1 MESKKFLTAAEVAT
15 EFGID
20 EAALQQ
26 FVDSGE
32 VRALADRGIW
42 KYRRDELQM
51 LIDSGKIAAPTA
63 ELWLDEG
70 ASSTDQV
77 LTVGTEADDDL
88 SYIELDEE
96 ALAEHATM
104 ISKSSPIEDRTP
116 VEDIAEDWFVPS
128 NVDEMKSQATDP
140 QQSSSDVRVYS
151 GEESHEESGLASP
164 PPSDSDVRPAV
175 GDSESDSIFDL
186 DLSSS
191 KSDSD
196 SDVRLAGAAS
206 DLASGLSLSVA
217 PSASDSDS
225 DVRIATGERDSDSD
239 VRIAADVPG
248 GMLEGSG
255 IVLDFDL
262 GAGSTVSSSGSSLRL
277 PQTGTGDDTSAWDET
292 EAESVDVTGD
302 SGLSLAAG
310 SGGGRGDSSIRLS
323 DDEDDESGISLYGLA
338 ESGIA
343 LDGDSRIGAPSTG
356 SSVVSRAGSGAS
368 ELDDDSGLS
377 LEEGDDSGLSLES
390 LQGDSGLSLEAADSG
405 LSLEAVG
412 DSGIS
417 LSAPDKTLADDDFAA
432 AMFDEDGAGKTQT
445 LDLSNQFDDDSSF
458 DMNLSDTGAT
468 AEIHVGDDDDFEETA
483 ATVVKKG
490 RGKKGPGLTEAFQID
505 DAPEVEDL
513 DIADDLDAVVSAD
526 DDEEVADLEE
536 EEVFEA
542 SDETFSGEV
551 EAADDDDEEYLAA
564 AGAAAA
570 AKAVGPR
577 EPSWGTGMSVGLI
590 ACSLILAANAL
601 ILWSGVSTMWN
612 GAEASG
618 PASALIAQLAG
629 LFSS

>member
-15 EFGID
+15 EFGLD
-20 EAALQQ
+20 AAALQQ
-26 FVDSGE
+26 FVDSQD
-32 VRALADRGIW
+32 VQALADRGIS
-42 KYRRDELQM
+42 KYRRDELQT
-51 LIDSGKIAAPTA
+51 LVDSGKIAPPTG

-77 LTVGTEADDDL
+77 LKVGTEAADDL

-104 ISKSSPIEDRTP
+104 VSKSRPFEDRTP
-116 VEDIAEDWFVPS
+116 ADEVPVVEDWFVPS
-128 NVDEMKSQATDP
+128 NVDEMKSQSTDP

-151 GEESHEESGLASP
+151 GEESHDTSGSASP
-164 PPSDSDVRPAV
+164 PTSDSDVRPAP
-175 GDSESDSIFDL
+175 GASGSDSIFDL
-186 DLSSS
+186 DLPAS

-196 SDVRLAGAAS
+196 SDVRLAGTPG
-206 DLASGLSLSVA
+206 DLAGALSQSVA
-217 PSASDSDS
+217 SSPADSDS
-225 DVRIATGERDSDSD
+225 DVRIAKGEIDSDSD
-239 VRIAADVPG
+239 VQIADDVPG

-277 PQTGTGDDTSAWDET
+277 PQTEAGNETSAWDE
-292 EAESVDVTGD
+292 AVDD
-302 SGLSLAAG
+302 SGLSLTEASAG
-310 SGGGRGDSSIRLS
+310 DHGDSAIRLS
-323 DDEDDESGISLYGLA
+323 DDSDISLQGMA
-338 ESGIA
+338 ASGVA
-343 LDGDSRIGAPSTG
+343 LDDDSKVGTPSTG
-356 SSVVSRAGSGAS
+356 SSVLARAENEAGNAADDSGLAL
-368 ELDDDSGLS
+368 EDDDDSGLS
-377 LEEGDDSGLSLES
+377 LDSIK
-390 LQGDSGLSLEAADSG
+390 GDSGLSLEAPDSG
-405 LSLEAVG
+405 LSLEAPG
-412 DSGIS
+412 DSGIR
-417 LSAPDKTLADDDFAA
+417 LSSPGKTLADDDLAA
-432 AMFDEDGAGKTQT
+432 TMFDDDAAGRTQT

-458 DMNLSDTGAT
+458 DMNLSQGGAT

-490 RGKKGPGLTEAFQID
+490 RGKKDGPGLTEAFQLD

-513 DIADDLDAVVSAD
+513 DIADDLDAVVSDD
-526 DDEEVADLEE
+526 DDEEVAVVED

-542 SDETFSGEV
+542 SEETFSDEI
-551 EAADDDDEEYLAA
+551 ETADDDDEEFLAA
-564 AGAAAA
+564 AGAAI
-570 AKAVGPR
+570 AKKNLGPR
-577 EPSWGTGMSVGLI
+577 EPSWGMGMSVGLI

-629 LFSS
+629 LF

>member
-1 MESKKFLTAAEVAT
+1 MDSKKFLTAVEIAT
-15 EFGID
+15 EFGLD

-42 KYRRDELQM
+42 KYRRDELQA
-51 LIDSGKIAAPTA
+51 LIDSGRIAPPTA

-70 ASSTDQV
+70 PSSTDQV

-104 ISKSSPIEDRTP
+104 ISKSSPVEDRTP
-116 VEDIAEDWFVPS
+116 VDEVPIADNWFVPS
-128 NVDEMKSQATDP
+128 NVDEMKSQPTDP
-140 QQSSSDVRVYS
+140 QQSSSDVRVYPS
-151 GEESHEESGLASP
+151 EESLAAPGLASP
-164 PPSDSDVRPAV
+164 PPSDSDVRPAEEAS
-175 GDSESDSIFDL
+175 GSDSIFDL
-186 DLSSS
+186 DVLSS

-196 SDVRLAGAAS
+196 SDVRLAGRLS
-206 DLASGLSLSVA
+206 TLARSMSQFVA
-217 PSASDSDS
+217 PSLTDSDS
-225 DVRIATGERDSDSD
+225 DVRIAPGEVGSDSDSD

-277 PQTGTGDDTSAWDET
+277 PQTGVGNESSAWDEAD
-292 EAESVDVTGD
+292 AENIDLTGD
-302 SGLSLAAG
+302 SGLSLASDSAG
-310 SGGGRGDSSIRLS
+310 KRGDSSVRLS
-323 DDEDDESGISLYGLA
+323 DDDSGINLYGLT

-343 LDGDSRIGAPSTG
+343 LDGDSHVGAPSTG
-356 SSVVSRAGSGAS
+356 SSVLARAGSVVGD
-368 ELDDDSGLS
+368 LDDDSGLS
-377 LEEGDDSGLSLES
+377 LEDGDDSGLSLES
-390 LQGDSGLSLEAADSG
+390 LEGDSGLSLDAADSG
-405 LSLEAVG
+405 LSLESAG

-417 LSAPDKTLADDDFAA
+417 LTSSDKTLADDDFAA
-432 AMFDEDGAGKTQT
+432 TMFDEGGAGKTQT
-445 LDLSNQFDDDSSF
+445 LDLANEFDDDSSF

-468 AEIHVGDDDDFEETA
+468 AELQIGDDDDFEETA

-490 RGKKGPGLTEAFQID
+490 RGKDGPGLTESFQLV

-526 DDEEVADLEE
+526 GDEEIAELE

-542 SDETFSGEV
+542 SDETFSDEI
-551 EAADDDDEEYLAA
+551 EASGDEDDEEYLA

-570 AKAVGPR
+570 AKVLGPR

-590 ACSLILAANAL
+590 ACSLVLAANGL
-601 ILWSGVSTMWN
+601 ILWSGVSTMWS
-612 GAEASG
+612 GADASG
-618 PASALIAQLAG
+618 PAASLIAQLAG
-629 LFSS
+629 LINS